1 MFQNCSLFNQPLSF
15 DTSAVINMNSMFFGC
30 SVFNN
35 ALTFN
40 TSAVIDMQYMFYGC
54 TNFNQPLNF
63 NTSGVTNMQYM
74 FNSATAFDQ
83 NIGAWNI
90 TSVTNF
96 SGFMLGKT
104 PATWSQLNF
113 DNLLCGWSLL
123 PSVQPSL
130 TIDFGTAVYTTAIA
144 QPCYDIL
151 DLAPNNWTINS
162 NGGV

>member
-1 MFQNCSLFNQPLSF
+1 
-15 DTSAVINMNSMFFGC
+15 MNSMFFGC

-40 TSAVIDMQYMFYGC
+40 TSAVIDMQYMFINC

-63 NTSGVTNMQYM
+63 NTLGVTNMQYM
-74 FNSATAFDQ
+74 FNGATAFDQ

-113 DNLLCGWSLL
+113 DNLLCGWSPQLVN
-123 PSVQPSL
+123 PNL
-130 TIDFGTAVYTTAIA
+130 TITFGSA
-144 QPCYDIL
+144 QFSNATGLACKNVL
-151 DLAPNNWTINS
+151 TSAPNNWIVNS
-162 NGGV
+162 GGGV